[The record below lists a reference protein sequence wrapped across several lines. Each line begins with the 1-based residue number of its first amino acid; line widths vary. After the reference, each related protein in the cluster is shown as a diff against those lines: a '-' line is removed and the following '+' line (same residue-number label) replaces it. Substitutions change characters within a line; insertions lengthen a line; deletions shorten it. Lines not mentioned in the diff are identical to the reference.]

1 MAGQDKKGQRTS
13 NESSPD
19 ANASSGEPAFRF
31 HYDALDTLTGR
42 STSSGKEHRFYRN
55 DELAN
60 EIQGGVSRTFLRAE
74 GTVLAEQQVGGE
86 QTPLLLAGDEKNSVL
101 AEVSQ
106 DAVKAIAYSAYGHR
120 TADAAV
126 SSLFG
131 YNGERRETQTGWYL
145 LGNGYRVFNPLL
157 MRFHSPDSLSPFG
170 EGGLN
175 AYMYCVGDPIN
186 SVDPTGH
193 VFLLGGLWRGLRSF
207 IGGGP
212 KFTTDSSFSETVPKS
227 FLRNPHKNRPA
238 TVHTVTSKHLTLA
251 QKKATYLGWKAKSYE
266 AHVDTITNSP
276 GPAKPELLAAAMDVH
291 DAYVGAAAQAYVD
304 YKSAVEIVGTKGI
317 TSQSIKDLEKYEVL
331 HALKLAELKMKKKIR
346 FKDWEVIQEAEKLRK
361 GREQGEQRSYL
372 GFDNM
377 TFYQ

>member
-126 SSLFG
+126 SSPFG

-157 MRFHSPDSLSPFG
+157 MRFHSPDSSSPFG

-186 SVDPTGH
+186 HVDPTGH
-193 VFLLGGLWRGLRSF
+193 ISLVGSISRGFRSLF
-207 IGGGP
+207 GSSRI
-212 KFTTDSSFSETVPKS
+212 TTATPGINPRLKVPETV
-227 FLRNPHKNRPA
+227 LGRNPNAPRA
-238 TVHTVTSKHLTLA
+238 TSLYPIEEKHIRR
-251 QKKATYLGWKAKSYE
+251 LGAR
-266 AHVDTITNSP
+266 V
-276 GPAKPELLAAAMDVH
+276 ELL
-291 DAYVGAAAQAYVD
+291 D
-304 YKSAVEIVGTKGI
+304 YKAEKTRSLKNYMEYKKQAELTKNDLEFAKENVGKIGI
-317 TSQSIKDLEKYEVL
+317 TKHGAKRIKGDEKEFEEVSKID
-331 HALKLAELKMKKKIR
+331 AKKDARKEKAANKRAIA
-346 FKDWEVIQEAEKLRK
+346 IEAEKIRK
-361 GREQGEQRSYL
+361 EAASRPKNHDRFNQ
-372 GFDNM
+372 
-377 TFYQ
+377 

>member
-86 QTPLLLAGDEKNSVL
+86 QTPLLLAGDDKNSVL
-101 AEVSQ
+101 VEVSQ

-126 SSLFG
+126 SSPFG

-193 VFLLGGLWRGLRSF
+193 TLFGIVSRGFRGLFGSNR
-207 IGGGP
+207 I
-212 KFTTDSSFSETVPKS
+212 TTATPGAQELPRV
-227 FLRNPHKNRPA
+227 LRLNPHEKNRP
-238 TVHTVTSKHLTLA
+238 TSLLPIRRKDVNNLEMRANLQLELA
-251 QKKATYLGWKAKSYE
+251 AQFKGKDEKKYAMYKKFYAEDFEALDFAKEHRGEKLITKYGRRAVKRSAKRMAILEGIQDEEKYAVFLDWQAKDNEARKGVKRPPGEGRRYLG
-266 AHVDTITNSP
+266 
-276 GPAKPELLAAAMDVH
+276 
-291 DAYVGAAAQAYVD
+291 
-304 YKSAVEIVGTKGI
+304 VEI
-317 TSQSIKDLEKYEVL
+317 EE
-331 HALKLAELKMKKKIR
+331 IR
-346 FKDWEVIQEAEKLRK
+346 NGNR
-361 GREQGEQRSYL
+361 
-372 GFDNM
+372 N
-377 TFYQ
+377 